1 VGDGQLP
8 TLTKNSTIAEW
19 LSHPAGKKL
28 LTDALPF
35 LRKVEELPQELAPML
50 YQTPL
55 VKMTAWQQGI
65 SEETIKQWVRAVN
78 S

>member
-1 VGDGQLP
+1 
-8 TLTKNSTIAEW
+8 
-19 LSHPAGKKL
+19 L